1 MLHSGASGKF
11 EVRLVHISQS
21 KYKINQFRFI
31 SSRSKQFLSSAY
43 CHSILLFF
51 PYAELPKQL
60 FLKPRYKLDHREITL
75 EKLRFIS
82 LLGGEIAFLFLF

>member
-21 KYKINQFRFI
+21 KDKINQLRFI
-31 SSRSKQFLSSAY
+31 SARSKHFLSSAY
-43 CHSILLFF
+43 CYSILLFF

-60 FLKPRYKLDHREITL
+60 FLKPRYKLDHKAITL

-82 LLGGEIAFLFLF
+82 LLGGEIVFYFYF